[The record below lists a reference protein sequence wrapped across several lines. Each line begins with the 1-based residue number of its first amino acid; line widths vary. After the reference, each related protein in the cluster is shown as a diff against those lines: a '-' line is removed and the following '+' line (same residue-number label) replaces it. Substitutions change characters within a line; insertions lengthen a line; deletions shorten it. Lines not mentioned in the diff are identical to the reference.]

1 MGGTVRK
8 ERKKIEREKK
18 RRKIDVDLQLNG
30 EGRHQIFH
38 IKWKEMALRH
48 AAYPECHRYI
58 QQ

>member
-1 MGGTVRK
+1 MRK